1 VSAGGITV
9 WVVRLDE
16 LDEGVLPPARADDL
30 ARAER
35 FRSAEN
41 GRRYLRA
48 HCALEAIVGAG
59 PLALGVHGKPYLR
72 DAPGLKFSL
81 SRSGELALVAVSDAA
96 EVGVDVERVRRVPE
110 HEQIAQRFFPP
121 SEAAELALEPE
132 PRREREFL
140 RRWTRI
146 EARLKA
152 LGVGLYGAGAEF
164 EGEWT
169 VEEVDAGPDF
179 AAAVAAPLAGL
190 AVEVREFRAASS
202 GPPGVVI
209 R

>member
-1 VSAGGITV
+1 MSAGGITV
-9 WVVRLDE
+9 WMVRLDE
-16 LDEGVLPPARADDL
+16 LDVGALPPAREDDL
-30 ARAER
+30 ARAAR
-35 FRSAEN
+35 FHSGET
-41 GRRYLRA
+41 GRRYLCAHRA
-48 HCALEAIVGAG
+48 LAAIVGEG
-59 PLALGVHGKPYLR
+59 PLALGAHGKPYLR
-72 DAPGLKFSL
+72 ETPGLKFSL
-81 SRSGELALVAVSDAA
+81 SRSGELALVAVSGAA
-96 EVGVDVERVRRVPE
+96 DVGVDIERVRRVPE

-169 VEEVDAGPDF
+169 VEDVDAGPDF
-179 AAAVAAPLAGL
+179 AAAVAAPRAGL
-190 AVEVREFRAASS
+190 AVQVRAFRAAW
-202 GPPGVVI
+202 
-209 R
+209 